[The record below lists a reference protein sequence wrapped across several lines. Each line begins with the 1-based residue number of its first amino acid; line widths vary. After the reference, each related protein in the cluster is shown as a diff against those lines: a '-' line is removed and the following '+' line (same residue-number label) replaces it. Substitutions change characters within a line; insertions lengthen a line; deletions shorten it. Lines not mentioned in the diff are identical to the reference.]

1 VEIALIIT
9 AAATLITALAGA
21 AVLIIAEIRKVHK
34 IVNQQRTDMLKYQDR
49 LIGTLRAAGLHVP
62 DDESLH

>member
-1 VEIALIIT
+1 MEIALIIT

-21 AVLIIAEIRKVHK
+21 AVLIIAEVRKVHK
-34 IVNQQRTDMLKYQDR
+34 IVNQQRTDMLKYQDH
-49 LIGTLRAAGLHVP
+49 LVKTMRAAGLHVP